1 MAKLIDIFRS
11 KAGVWIQISE
21 VTVKEIPGV
30 EQLVHGKLAII
41 SVYIEEHG
49 SFIKW
54 EWTVL
59 SYLDSVSL
67 MRRNS

>member
-21 VTVKEIPGV
+21 ITVKEIPSV

-41 SVYIEEHG
+41 SVYIEEHS

-59 SYLDSVSL
+59 SYLDCVSL